1 MKADLP
7 LERNRNIRGTSA
19 ATGRR
24 TQTPPPSAVRRQ
36 VDPDALRGM
45 HRSPPA
51 RYPTCW
57 VAGFGIP
64 ITPPRR
70 RAGNAMSGAET
81 RSGGNTICDAIKR
94 PRGRARFRATLH
106 PHAVHGFPR
115 LATDASGGRD
125 CRRRTGENQDE
136 TRGAPRVRRRLH
148 EPVVPHP
155 AGGIPIPRPL
165 AQQRELRS
173 QQGPEIMRP

>member
-7 LERNRNIRGTSA
+7 LERNRNIRGTRA

-64 ITPPRR
+64 IAPPRR
-70 RAGNAMSGAET
+70 RAGNAVRGAVT
-81 RSGGNTICDAIKR
+81 RSGGNAICDAVKR
-94 PRGRARFRATLH
+94 PRGRARFRAARH
-106 PHAVHGFPR
+106 PHAAHGFPR
-115 LATDASGGRD
+115 LATDASGSRN
-125 CRRRTGENQDE
+125 RRRGTGDNQDE
-136 TRGAPRVRRRLH
+136 TLGTPRVRQRLH
-148 EPVVPHP
+148 EPLVPHP
-155 AGGIPIPRPL
+155 VGRNPILKPL
-165 AQQRELRS
+165 EQQRELRS
-173 QQGPEIMRP
+173 QHGPEIMRP